1 MQMGN
6 LIIEPWSKKNCIYRI
21 IAIFLVLLWLTWGL
35 VLFQEGN
42 RLQERLTE
50 LQLENQRKEEMQRR
64 EAMYRRAAMGNQTAQ
79 SGVQNVVDT
88 LGR

>member
-1 MQMGN
+1 MQIGN

-42 RLQERLTE
+42 LLQDRLNE
-50 LQLENQRKEEMQRR
+50 LQLEAQRKEDMLRR
-64 EAMYRRAAMGNQTAQ
+64 EAIYRRAAMGNQEA
-79 SGVQNVVDT
+79 SSSVQNAVDAF
-88 LGR
+88 LQ